1 MRPIPIAQY
10 LNQFGRVNGAKIDPP
25 QDGAGARPRVLSV
38 PANPPPPINID
49 AQLEEAA
56 ERGRQEGLAVA
67 RAEFAAAIAS
77 ERKEWEDRESARR
90 LAWQANE
97 FARFAEKIDRATEY
111 RILDAFMM
119 RQIEAVDESW
129 LLDVPLQPRPAV
141 EPRFACDGEL
151 GIAELQVR
159 TEDFGVGRMMESG
172 MKLPDALRYLRRA
185 RSMSSQQVLRLM
197 FEVIEIGIG
206 REWSYRHDELPFV
219 RPRSALTGRKSV
231 RKDELF

>member
-97 FARFAEKIDRATEY
+97 FARFAEKIDRATAAIEERLAQSVA
-111 RILDAFMM
+111 RILKPYLTEALA
-119 RQIEAVDESW
+119 RQASEALTETLSRILSGETPSMLQITGPEALLQALREKLAGHPATVDYVPTAGVDVTIEANQTIIQSQ
-129 LLDVPLQPRPAV
+129 LQAWIDHV
-141 EPRFACDGEL
+141 ASLGE
-151 GIAELQVR
+151 
-159 TEDFGVGRMMESG
+159 
-172 MKLPDALRYLRRA
+172 
-185 RSMSSQQVLRLM
+185 
-197 FEVIEIGIG
+197 
-206 REWSYRHDELPFV
+206 
-219 RPRSALTGRKSV
+219 
-231 RKDELF
+231 